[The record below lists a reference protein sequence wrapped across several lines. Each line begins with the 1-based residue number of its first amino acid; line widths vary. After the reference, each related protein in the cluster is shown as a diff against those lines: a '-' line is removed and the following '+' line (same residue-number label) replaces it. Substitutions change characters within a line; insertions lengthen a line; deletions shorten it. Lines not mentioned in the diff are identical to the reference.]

1 MITNIISLMPENVKK
16 MEEIIM
22 DKVIINVKGKEY
34 VSTDFIS
41 KGLVSAAAGIA
52 DLCERKVHD
61 KEAIAVSNAFQF
73 LSETLK
79 QLEDYNDEF
88 EFGNYLMEQA
98 LADFPDLEEK
108 LIEK

>member
-1 MITNIISLMPENVKK
+1 
-16 MEEIIM
+16 M

-41 KGLVSAAAGIA
+41 KGLVSVAAGIA

-79 QLEDYNDEF
+79 QLELNDYNDEF
-88 EFGNYLMEQA
+88 EFGDYLMEQA